1 MVAQLVQH
9 LVYREIWYMYIVTGC
24 YQALSAIHDVQY
36 IVYIHDCTCTC
47 TCRCNEVHFFLP
59 SPPSSR
65 AQLARVILR
74 TVVRPVTVTP
84 TWCVRLW
91 PALQCWMTGQTL
103 TGPPSPL
110 ETEWLCRDSTPLPCV
125 CLEANYFILRC
136 IALP

>member
-1 MVAQLVQH
+1 
-9 LVYREIWYMYIVTGC
+9 MYIVIVY

-36 IVYIHDCTCTC
+36 IVYIHDCTCTCTC

-110 ETEWLCRDSTPLPCV
+110 ETEWLCRLYPFALCLFRSQLFYITMYCTSTT
-125 CLEANYFILRC
+125 IL
-136 IALP
+136 L